1 MHKIIGVK
9 VHSRRSCCCY
19 TNTMVQFDVTSDA
32 HEQHQGGRG
41 LFGSLFGGNPSVGT
55 LNIEVPG
62 SADTAPLFDYVY
74 GVLGRSGHG
83 AQMHSLA
90 HMIGSGLVVSLDRR
104 YAAVAVAACSLLP
117 APATAV
123 APLTRKTGKG
133 HDLVRPGE
141 PGNEPRVGNKRPAAV
156 LLSWVEG
163 RFVAP
168 RGEGLPLNH

>member
-1 MHKIIGVK
+1 MVLLPVHKIIGVK

-19 TNTMVQFDVTSDA
+19 TNTMVQFNVTTDA
-32 HEQHQGGRG
+32 HEQQGGRG

-90 HMIGSGLVVSLDRR
+90 HMIGSGLVVSLDRMLR
-104 YAAVAVAACSLLP
+104 CRRRRRLFASP
-117 APATAV
+117 
-123 APLTRKTGKG
+123 
-133 HDLVRPGE
+133 RPSHG
-141 PGNEPRVGNKRPAAV
+141 RRPAHTKN
-156 LLSWVEG
+156 ST
-163 RFVAP
+163 RP
-168 RGEGLPLNH
+168 RPRSTWRARA